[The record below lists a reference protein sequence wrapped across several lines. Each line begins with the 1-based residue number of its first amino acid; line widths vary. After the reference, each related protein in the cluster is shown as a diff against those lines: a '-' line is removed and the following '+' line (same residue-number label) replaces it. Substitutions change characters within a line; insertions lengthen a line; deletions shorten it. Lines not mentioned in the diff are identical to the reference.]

1 MTLRACSSEYRLAL
15 ALAPPAASENN
26 QLDRLDDIAPTV
38 RPAAEMDM
46 LVLLRNLVVDLIAV
60 RHQHVTLA
68 YARVQQRR
76 RLCAA

>member
-1 MTLRACSSEYRLAL
+1 
-15 ALAPPAASENN
+15 
-26 QLDRLDDIAPTV
+26 
-38 RPAAEMDM
+38 M